1 MARVASI
8 GDFAF
13 NNCGNVETIKLPD
26 TLQNLGKSVEIE
38 RPTDGTM
45 DGNETDLGTADPGDE
60 SNVKADGPEAAPTKG
75 TENVFRGCQKL
86 KEFVVSDTNPYFSVK
101 DGVLFNKNGT
111 KLIRYPVGKSDASYA
126 IPEGT
131 QIIAEAAFMQ
141 IAGNQANGA
150 LKSVTFPSSLKK
162 IEDGA
167 FRQSSL
173 TSVELPAGVE
183 FGSYIFDC
191 SKNLQ
196 TVTTADGVTGIP
208 AKAFWGCEALTN
220 VTLAASVKS
229 IGKSAFERAGFKS
242 IDLTN
247 VTKIGKYAFYFSKL
261 ETVTVPAA
269 AQCDTGAFM
278 NCPELKTATLEG
290 TTIYPYMFWYCTALE
305 TLNASNVTTIE
316 DCALGYCVKLTSLPL
331 DHVTTIGNGAFRNCH
346 GLTVVTVPATVQ
358 SFGKY
363 VFADCGELTSV
374 TFAGNENVT
383 SLPEGTFYECVN
395 LQEVHLGDYI
405 SQTKGLSL
413 YMAGWYNGL
422 KVNVYCNQPE
432 EYFFRNQFDTCF
444 IDLGNQQLD
453 SENKDKDDI
462 TYIWTN
468 TTYHDDGEPV
478 YHFRAA
484 AGGGCGGG
492 CGGGTSADADGRAE
506 YTMSPSVNAIFHYA
520 AQDGGVSLEQ
530 LEPTRATALYSVLPT
545 VLTVYMQDRQTGEK
559 TTLAAYTLSDLE
571 AMATKSTAG
580 YQYVGMKGWAVMA
593 ATEYVTIDRL
603 LAGEALGT
611 GDTLVVT
618 ADDASYRVTF
628 DDLEAN
634 TYFFPNSKSNT
645 NKSQEGKQVVPAMVA
660 LTWNTGKIET
670 EPDSAALAQVAAT
683 AYKSTNLRFAHGLS
697 WSSYEQLEDCDS
709 MASDDVCSAM
719 RMLQRVQSITLVRN
733 YVKPTEA
740 VVTVEATISG
750 KNASVDASKL
760 YDALD
765 ILADNGTLIVDAKK
779 SAASGVSL
787 TLPGADVRT
796 LANKNAQLV
805 IETALGSITLDAASL
820 AGLASAAGSGNVVLT
835 LDKLQRSSLST
846 ALQNELDEH
855 AAIYQLTATC
865 GGKAVTTLNGTAQLK
880 LPYTLQT
887 DELAANV
894 RTSIL
899 SGDTCT
905 ALTASYADGYAS
917 FTTTVLSRFAVDVP
931 GKRSSVTISLTPTV
945 SGGKASA
952 SVDADEA
959 KKALEDLK
967 DGGELIL
974 DATTSKAIS
983 ASEVTLPKSILESLI
998 KQKQSLRVRMNGVEL
1013 ALDASALSGAAAKLT
1028 GTSFRVCS
1036 EQLANVNMP
1045 KAARSTFENA
1055 DLWRVWLTDGTRE
1068 LTELTS
1074 GTASVTL
1081 TYTPEKTQ
1089 NAADFRAYAVSDDG
1103 TYDVLTA
1110 TNDKTA
1116 YTLIFSGRRLGVFAL
1131 TDRLNDVMPF
1141 TDVYTSD
1148 WYYDDV
1154 RYVYENGL
1162 MNGVTTTI
1170 FTPKTNIT
1178 RGMLV
1183 TILWR
1188 VEGEPTAPANSFT
1201 DVASGSYYEK
1211 AIAWAEYK
1219 GVVTGFGGG
1228 LFKPNAPITR
1238 EQFVTILYRYASLKG
1253 MQTAASGSLASFS
1266 DAASVSAY
1274 AVDAVRWAVG
1284 AGLMNGKNGR
1294 IDPAGF
1300 TTRAESAALL
1310 HRYLA

>member
-1 MARVASI
+1 
-8 GDFAF
+8 
-13 NNCGNVETIKLPD
+13 
-26 TLQNLGKSVEIE
+26 
-38 RPTDGTM
+38 
-45 DGNETDLGTADPGDE
+45 
-60 SNVKADGPEAAPTKG
+60 
-75 TENVFRGCQKL
+75 
-86 KEFVVSDTNPYFSVK
+86 
-101 DGVLFNKNGT
+101 
-111 KLIRYPVGKSDASYA
+111 
-126 IPEGT
+126 
-131 QIIAEAAFMQ
+131 
-141 IAGNQANGA
+141 
-150 LKSVTFPSSLKK
+150 
-162 IEDGA
+162 
-167 FRQSSL
+167 
-173 TSVELPAGVE
+173 
-183 FGSYIFDC
+183 
-191 SKNLQ
+191 
-196 TVTTADGVTGIP
+196 
-208 AKAFWGCEALTN
+208 
-220 VTLAASVKS
+220 
-229 IGKSAFERAGFKS
+229 
-242 IDLTN
+242 
-247 VTKIGKYAFYFSKL
+247 
-261 ETVTVPAA
+261 
-269 AQCDTGAFM
+269 
-278 NCPELKTATLEG
+278 
-290 TTIYPYMFWYCTALE
+290 
-305 TLNASNVTTIE
+305 
-316 DCALGYCVKLTSLPL
+316 
-331 DHVTTIGNGAFRNCH
+331 
-346 GLTVVTVPATVQ
+346 
-358 SFGKY
+358 
-363 VFADCGELTSV
+363 
-374 TFAGNENVT
+374 
-383 SLPEGTFYECVN
+383 
-395 LQEVHLGDYI
+395 
-405 SQTKGLSL
+405 
-413 YMAGWYNGL
+413 MAGWYNGL

-484 AGGGCGGG
+484 AGGGCGG

-506 YTMSPSVNAIFHYA
+506 YTMSPSVNAIFHSA

-571 AMATKSTAG
+571 AMATKSTAD

-683 AYKSTNLRFAHGLS
+683 AYKSTNLRFANGLS

-719 RMLQRVQSITLVRN
+719 RMLQRVQSITLVRD

-1036 EQLANVNMP
+1036 EQLANVNLP

-1055 DLWRVWLTDGTRE
+1055 VVAAVPHPGHCQVVCLFDGLLRQARSPRLRLEGLHRRKPPSYGWPQVGEVRAGSELPRLDSCRRALPWRRHALGHAVYGRDRRVLRR
-1068 LTELTS
+1068 
-1074 GTASVTL
+1074 AR
-1081 TYTPEKTQ
+1081 
-1089 NAADFRAYAVSDDG
+1089 DFRTFYLRMESSSSASAS
-1103 TYDVLTA
+1103 
-1110 TNDKTA
+1110 
-1116 YTLIFSGRRLGVFAL
+1116 RRL
-1131 TDRLNDVMPF
+1131 P
-1141 TDVYTSD
+1141 
-1148 WYYDDV
+1148 
-1154 RYVYENGL
+1154 
-1162 MNGVTTTI
+1162 
-1170 FTPKTNIT
+1170 
-1178 RGMLV
+1178 
-1183 TILWR
+1183 
-1188 VEGEPTAPANSFT
+1188 
-1201 DVASGSYYEK
+1201 
-1211 AIAWAEYK
+1211 
-1219 GVVTGFGGG
+1219 
-1228 LFKPNAPITR
+1228 
-1238 EQFVTILYRYASLKG
+1238 
-1253 MQTAASGSLASFS
+1253 
-1266 DAASVSAY
+1266 
-1274 AVDAVRWAVG
+1274 
-1284 AGLMNGKNGR
+1284 
-1294 IDPAGF
+1294 
-1300 TTRAESAALL
+1300 
-1310 HRYLA
+1310 